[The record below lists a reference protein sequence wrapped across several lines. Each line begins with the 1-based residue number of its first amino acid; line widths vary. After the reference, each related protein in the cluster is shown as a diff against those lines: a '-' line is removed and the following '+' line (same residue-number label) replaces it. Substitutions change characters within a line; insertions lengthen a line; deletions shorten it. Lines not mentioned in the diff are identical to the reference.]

1 MTPIIAS
8 LYSCALRKPLLA
20 ARNKISGKFTW
31 VLLGIFVSV
40 PAFAGG
46 ADISADEVY
55 SDDIT
60 VTAFN
65 GEPLD
70 INGDGNVDLAIAV
83 NESIETSRYYLGNG
97 DGTFGDPI
105 LLAINASSEI
115 VAADFNEDTFIDLL
129 QGVRDNP
136 SRLYLGDGAGNLGSP
151 MSVLDTDRVL
161 AVAVGDLDDDG
172 DLDLVTGT
180 GHPGGEPSTPD
191 NLAPN
196 RFYLN
201 NIIGTGEM
209 SFAGEEIAP
218 DMDDTRAIELA
229 DMDGDGDLDVIA
241 GNDETTAGSNRVY
254 LNQFVESGTNKVSF
268 GPGIDFGPEDDQTSR
283 ILIGH
288 LNDDDQPDIVVL
300 NFIASAGTAG
310 VGSPG
315 INRFFINE
323 TAANGAFTL
332 SAPTD
337 ISADAD
343 MSSGG
348 ALADF
353 DGDGDLDVAVANIV
367 NGPGEPRNRLYLN
380 QFVENGDGTV
390 SFGAG
395 MDISADEHQ
404 SRELAAGDINGDGH
418 IDIVVANQP
427 LPGNVDP
434 DPVPGRDRRYL
445 NNGNPEAPFTNVA
458 PVIDSQAVALE
469 TAVDTALTL
478 ELEQLTVT
486 DPDNVY
492 PDDFTLTVE
501 SGTDYTVDSAANAI
515 TPAAGFSGNLA
526 VPVTVND
533 GTDASAAFE
542 LCINVGGAGDCNNP
556 PEFTSDPVTDAT
568 AGTVYTY
575 NITAT
580 DEDGEALTI
589 TAPTLPAWLALTD
602 NGDGTATLTGTP
614 AEGDVGSHDVSL
626 QASDGSATVTQPFSI
641 AVTAGT
647 DGGENAA
654 PEFTSTAVTGATE
667 GEEYTY
673 EVTTSDA
680 DGDDIT
686 ITAPTLPDWLTL
698 TDNGDGTA
706 TLSGTP
712 GADDVGDH
720 DVSLQASDGTEP
732 VTQDFTVTVEAAGG
746 GGGGNGGGDS
756 GGDSGGGGSLG
767 TLSLLALLGLAVA
780 GRRRKA

>member
-8 LYSCALRKPLLA
+8 LCSCVLRKPLLS
-20 ARNKISGKFTW
+20 ARNKISGKFTF
-31 VLLGIFVSV
+31 VLLGVFVSV

-60 VTAFN
+60 VTTFD

-70 INGDGNVDLAIAV
+70 INGDGNVDLALAV
-83 NESIETSRYYLGNG
+83 NEGIETSRYYPGNG

-105 LLAINASSEI
+105 FLAINPSSEI
-115 VAADFNEDTFIDLL
+115 VAADFNGDMFIDLL

-151 MSVLDTDRVL
+151 LSVLDTDRVL
-161 AVAVGDLDDDG
+161 AVAVGDLDKDG

-196 RFYLN
+196 RYYLN

-209 SFAGEEIAP
+209 SFAGADIGA
-218 DMDDTRAIELA
+218 DMDDTRAIALA

-241 GNDETTAGSNRVY
+241 GNDETTPGSNRVY
-254 LNQFVESGTNKVSF
+254 LNQLMESGTNTVSF

-283 ILIGH
+283 ILVGH
-288 LNDDDQPDIVVL
+288 LNDDDRPDIVVL

-323 TAANGAFTL
+323 TEASGAFTL
-332 SAPTD
+332 SAATD

-353 DGDGDLDVAVANIV
+353 DGDGDLDIAVANIV

-380 QFVENGDGTV
+380 QFLENGAGTV
-390 SFGAG
+390 TFAAG

-434 DPVPGRDRRYL
+434 VPGRDRRYL

-469 TAVDTALTL
+469 TAVDASLTI
-478 ELEQLTVT
+478 EPEHLTVT

-492 PDDFTLTVE
+492 PGDFTLAVQ
-501 SGTDYTVDSAANAI
+501 SGMNYTVDPATNTI

-542 LCINVGGAGDCNNP
+542 LCVDVGGAGACNDP
-556 PEFTSDPVTDAT
+556 PEFTSTPVTDAT

-575 NITAT
+575 GITVT
-580 DEDGEALTI
+580 DADGDALTI
-589 TAPTLPAWLALTD
+589 TAPALPAWLTLTD
-602 NGDGTATLTGTP
+602 NEDGTATLTGTP
-614 AEGDVGSHDVSL
+614 ADGDVGNHDVSL
-626 QASDGSATVTQPFSI
+626 QASDGSAAVTQPFSI
-641 AVTAGT
+641 AVAAGT
-647 DGGENAA
+647 GGGENEA

-667 GEEYTY
+667 DEEYRY
-673 EVTTSDA
+673 EITASDA

-686 ITAPTLPDWLTL
+686 ITAPTLPGWLTL

-712 GADDVGDH
+712 GAADVGEH
-720 DVSLQASDGTEP
+720 DVSLQASDGTAS
-732 VTQDFTVTVEAAGG
+732 VTQDFTVTVEAAASGG
-746 GGGGNGGGDS
+746 GGGGNDGDN
-756 GGDSGGGGSLG
+756 GGGGSFG
-767 TLSLLALLGLAVA
+767 GWSLLALLGVIAA
-780 GRRRKA
+780 RRRRRIA